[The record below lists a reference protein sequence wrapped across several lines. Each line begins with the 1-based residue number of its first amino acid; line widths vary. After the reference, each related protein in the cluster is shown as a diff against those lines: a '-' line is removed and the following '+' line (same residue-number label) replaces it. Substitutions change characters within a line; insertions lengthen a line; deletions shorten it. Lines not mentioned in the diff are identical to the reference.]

1 MFNFLF
7 MKANSISLSYL
18 KATVLILSLSYSSC
32 NAQNGNKFE
41 EVEKQLIYQ
50 LKYTNLNDS
59 ICSLIQENAS
69 KLFYHT
75 LSHDLEEAIS
85 YFLTN
90 YNATRDSTRRF
101 STSHA
106 GNYCI
111 GIRNFVEAL
120 SISRSITDTINI
132 DRFNKVI
139 LNYKNDI
146 KPNIG
151 AYFLL
156 MLYDSNK
163 LSVEEKYKI
172 INMYYENSNNW
183 FVIDAITSTS
193 NNLDLQSD
201 LLLYLI
207 EKANILENE
216 TLCLR
221 SIQSLKSILT
231 FNPNYKVELKS
242 KIQKIIDTSN
252 VANVNLI
259 KFNSELN

>member
-1 MFNFLF
+1 M
-7 MKANSISLSYL
+7 
-18 KATVLILSLSYSSC
+18 
-32 NAQNGNKFE
+32 
-41 EVEKQLIYQ
+41 
-50 LKYTNLNDS
+50 
-59 ICSLIQENAS
+59 
-69 KLFYHT
+69 
-75 LSHDLEEAIS
+75 
-85 YFLTN
+85 
-90 YNATRDSTRRF
+90 
-101 STSHA
+101 
-106 GNYCI
+106 YC
-111 GIRNFVEAL
+111 
-120 SISRSITDTINI
+120 
-132 DRFNKVI
+132 
-139 LNYKNDI
+139 
-146 KPNIG
+146 
-151 AYFLL
+151 
-156 MLYDSNK
+156 
-163 LSVEEKYKI
+163 
-172 INMYYENSNNW
+172 ENSNNW

>member
-1 MFNFLF
+1 

-18 KATVLILSLSYSSC
+18 KVTVLILSLSYTSC
-32 NAQNGNKFE
+32 NGHTGKNFE

-59 ICSLIQENAS
+59 ICSLIQDHAS
-69 KLFYHT
+69 NLFYHT

-120 SISRSITDTINI
+120 SISRSIIDTTNFE
-132 DRFNKVI
+132 RFNKVI
-139 LNYKNDI
+139 LKYQNDI
-146 KPNIG
+146 KPNRGSYVI
-151 AYFLL
+151 LL
-156 MLYDSNK
+156 LYISNK
-163 LSVEEKYKI
+163 LSVKEKYKI

-183 FVIDAITSTS
+183 FAIDAITSTS

>member
-1 MFNFLF
+1 

-18 KATVLILSLSYSSC
+18 KVTVLILSLSYTSC
-32 NAQNGNKFE
+32 NGHTGNNFE

-59 ICSLIQENAS
+59 ICSLIQENTS

-101 STSHA
+101 SASHA

-111 GIRNFVEAL
+111 GIKNFVDAL
-120 SISRSITDTINI
+120 SISRSIIDTTNFE
-132 DRFNKVI
+132 RFNKVI
-139 LNYKNDI
+139 LKYQNDI
-146 KPNIG
+146 KPNRGSYVI
-151 AYFLL
+151 LL
-156 MLYDSNK
+156 LYISNK

-172 INMYYENSNNW
+172 INMYCENSNNW

-252 VANVNLI
+252 VASVNLV